1 MTRRLGTL
9 LRAALLLAAVV
20 VAGCS
25 SSEPDRADQDASP
38 SSTTITTSSTTVA
51 PAPSTDVPAVESATE
66 ACPDPVDGGPASPG
80 PYAVGRSAVT
90 FIDPSRP
97 TEPSP
102 ESSRRYQSGRALQV
116 VVLYPAEGAPGA
128 PGEFVDDAPGSPGS
142 FPLVLYSHGV
152 AATATDRNDAL
163 ARWARAGYVVVA
175 PTFPLTSEGMSG
187 VADLV
192 NQPGDLRFVVESL
205 RSAVQAPDHPLGGR
219 VRFDCLALAGHSL
232 GGATT
237 LAAAFDPCCAQ
248 LDPSAVVE
256 IGGMQAVLT
265 PGTDYSDAPPVPV
278 LVVHGAQDATI
289 PYDLAEDVVDAV
301 PGPAWLLTFPGG
313 GHNSM
318 FVPPEVDVLTDA
330 VVSFL
335 DAELKGATAAFDEL
349 PDRVDASDIATL
361 RAVPSD

>member
-1 MTRRLGTL
+1 MTRRLG
-9 LRAALLLAAVV
+9 ALLGTAPVAAAVLLV
-20 VAGCS
+20 VAVLAGCS
-25 SSEPDRADQDASP
+25 SSEPDRAESDAP
-38 SSTTITTSSTTVA
+38 SSTTSTSV
-51 PAPSTDVPAVESATE
+51 PAPSTDAPTTEPAAD
-66 ACPDPVDGGPASPG
+66 ACPDPGGAGPALAG

-102 ESSRRYQSGRALQV
+102 ESSRRYQSGRALPV
-116 VVLYPAEGAPGA
+116 VVLYPAEGAPGE
-128 PGEFVDDAPGSPGS
+128 PGEFVDDAPGAPGS
-142 FPLVLYSHGV
+142 FPLVVYSHGV
-152 AATATDRNDAL
+152 AATGTDRNDAL

-205 RSAVQAPDHPLGGR
+205 RSSVQEPGHPLQGR
-219 VRFDCLALAGHSL
+219 VLLDCLALAGHSL

-237 LAAAFDPCCAQ
+237 LAASFDPCCAQ
-248 LDPSAVVE
+248 LDPAAVVE
-256 IGGMQAVLT
+256 IGGMRALLT
-265 PGTDYSDAPPVPV
+265 PDADYSDAAPAPV

-289 PYDLAEDVVDAV
+289 PYELGEQVLAAV
-301 PGPAWLLTFPGG
+301 PGPAWLLTFPEG

-318 FVPPEVDVLTDA
+318 FVPPEVEVLTDA

-335 DAELKGATAAFDEL
+335 DAELKGAGAAFEEL
-349 PDRVDASDIATL
+349 PDRVDASGIATL
-361 RAVPSD
+361 RAAPQD

>member
-1 MTRRLGTL
+1 MTRRI
-9 LRAALLLAAVV
+9 APLLLAVAVL
-20 VAGCS
+20 AGCS
-25 SSEPDRADQDASP
+25 SASDRDGADASP
-38 SSTTITTSSTTVA
+38 SSTTSTTASPASSSTTA
-51 PAPSTDVPAVESATE
+51 PPAGE
-66 ACPDPVDGGPASPG
+66 CPEPIDGRPAASGPH
-80 PYAVGRSAVT
+80 AVGRTAVT

-97 TEPSP
+97 TEPSA
-102 ESSRRYQSGRALQV
+102 ESDRSYQSGRALQV
-116 VVLYPAEGAPGA
+116 VVLYPAEGAAGA
-128 PGEFVDDAPGSPGS
+128 PGELVDDAPGAAGS
-142 FPLVLYSHGV
+142 FPLVVYSHGV
-152 AATATDRNDAL
+152 AATGTDRNDAL
-163 ARWARAGYVVVA
+163 ARWARAGYVVIA

-192 NQPGDLRFVVESL
+192 NQPADLRFVVESL
-205 RSAVQAPDHPLGGR
+205 RSSLQDPEHPLQGR

-256 IGGMQAVLT
+256 IGGMRALLT
-265 PGTDYSDAPPVPV
+265 PGTDYSDADPVPV

-289 PYDLAEDVVDAV
+289 PYESAEQVVDAV
-301 PGPAWLLTFPGG
+301 PGPAWLLTFPEG

-335 DAELKGATAAFDEL
+335 DAELKGATASFDEL
-349 PDRVDASDIATL
+349 PGRVDASGIATL
-361 RAVPSD
+361 RAVPAD